1 MAAKRKSHPIKIAS
15 DDFLYTVSPADGSPP
30 PPPLMLDPR
39 RLSNGD
45 IAGHIGDDLT
55 EFEARLA
62 VKRQELLESSRRA
75 AQEMDLEEKR

>member
-15 DDFLYTVSPADGSPP
+15 DDFLYTTSSGSPP

-62 VKRQELLESSRRA
+62 VKRQELLETSRRA